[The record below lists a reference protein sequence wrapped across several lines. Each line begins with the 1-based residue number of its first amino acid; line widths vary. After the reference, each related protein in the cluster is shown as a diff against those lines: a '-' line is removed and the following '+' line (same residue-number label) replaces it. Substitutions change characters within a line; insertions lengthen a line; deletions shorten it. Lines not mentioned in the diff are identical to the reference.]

1 MDNMLVSIITPAY
14 NSAATISKTIES
26 VLNQTYNTIE
36 YIIMDGGSS
45 DDTVKIAESY
55 KDKFIEKGIKYSIY
69 SEKDN
74 GMYDAINSGVAK
86 ANGVIVGNVNSD
98 DHYEPTAVEI
108 IVQEYKKE
116 PYDVIYGD
124 LRILKEDGSQMM
136 IKKAQFKK
144 FASSRY
150 WNHPTTFIT
159 KETYNKEQY
168 RCESMF
174 DDYDL
179 ILRLRKKG
187 YKFHVV
193 NKIISN
199 FTFGGMSNEKNLKK
213 MFHRIKLKY
222 KLYHDNGYG
231 ILYYLDGMAIEIIKF
246 ILG

>member
-1 MDNMLVSIITPAY
+1 MDNVLVSIITPAF
-14 NSAATISKTIES
+14 NSAATIAKTIGS
-26 VLNQTYNTIE
+26 VLNQTYTNIE
-36 YIIMDGGSS
+36 YNIMDGGSS

-55 KDKFIEKGIKYSIY
+55 RAKFEEKGIKYQIY

-74 GMYDAINSGVAK
+74 GMYDAINRGIEKS
-86 ANGVIVGNVNSD
+86 NGVIVGNVNSD
-98 DHYEPTAVEI
+98 DYYEPDAVKI
-108 IVQEYKKE
+108 IVEEYKKE

-124 LRILKEDGSQMM
+124 LRILREDGSQMM

-159 KETYNKEQY
+159 KKVYNQEQY

-187 YKFHVV
+187 CKFRIV
-193 NKIISN
+193 NKVLSN
-199 FTFGGMSNEKNLKK
+199 FTFGGMSNEKSLKK
-213 MFHRIKLKY
+213 MFKRIKLKY

-231 ILYYLDGMAIEIIKF
+231 ILYYLEGMAIEIAKF